1 MMENDVQDIH
11 TIKDIY
17 TITRKMVWPLIWTK
31 QNSDK
36 NITRDK
42 EGHYIIR
49 IMSQFYSLKAFK
61 ANIENYHYSGIF

>member
-1 MMENDVQDIH
+1 MENELQDIY

-17 TITRKMVWPLIWTK
+17 TITRKMVWPLIQTK

-49 IMSQFYSLKAFK
+49 RIMSQLYSLKAFK